1 MNRKQLEKFGKS
13 GRTRLQAFK
22 QEAHGST
29 ENIWDDFTTK
39 LLAAT
44 QGCRP
49 SMHEPDEQGIEA
61 HLIVGPFDNAG
72 GAEMALAIERYV
84 GDGSQR
90 KSVERFNMADLVAL
104 ARLGA
109 ALWIDSRIDDL
120 DKERILRERT
130 K

>member
-1 MNRKQLEKFGKS
+1 MTKRQLQKLERI
-13 GRTRLQAFK
+13 GRTGKARLAAFR

-29 ENIWDDFTTK
+29 EEIWDDFTTK

-49 SMHEPDEQGIEA
+49 SMHEPDEQGVEA
-61 HLIVGPFDNAG
+61 TPIPGPFDNAG
-72 GAEMALAIERYV
+72 GDELALAIERYV

-109 ALWIDSRIDDL
+109 ALWVDSRIDEL
-120 DKERILRERT
+120 TKE
-130 K
+130 